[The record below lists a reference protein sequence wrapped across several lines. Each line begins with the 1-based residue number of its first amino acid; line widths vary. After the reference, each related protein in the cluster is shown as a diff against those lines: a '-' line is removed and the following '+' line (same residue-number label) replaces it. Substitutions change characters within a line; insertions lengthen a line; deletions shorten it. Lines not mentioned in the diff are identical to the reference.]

1 MKIEINNLN
10 IYYEV
15 YNENNNTD
23 KASVLLLHGWG
34 ADHKY
39 FLPIINTIKEKYKT
53 FTLDLPGH
61 GESDALIKSFSVDD
75 YKDIIIKFINAMS
88 IKDIILIGH
97 SYGGRIIIKIN
108 SEVNLPFNIEK
119 NILIDSAG
127 IKPKTTLS
135 KTIKITSYKIGKF
148 LLNLIPDKNKREER
162 LNELKK
168 KFGSSDYINAT
179 PIMRE
184 TLVKSVNEDLSPLL
198 KNMKETLLIWGDKDT
213 ATPLYDGEY
222 MEKEI
227 NNAGLVVL
235 KGTGHFS
242 FVEDSYTFDKVIR
255 SYLNI

>member
-39 FLPIINTIKEKYKT
+39 FLPIINTIKEKHKT

-227 NNAGLVVL
+227 DNAGLVVL